1 MLKGKQRTRSN
12 EVKVPKWGNSNV
24 VRLTKKVLEAAGI
37 DPS

>member
-1 MLKGKQRTRSN
+1 MLKGKQRTRSH
-12 EVKVPKWGNSNV
+12 EVKVPKWGNSNG